1 MQPKI
6 KISRRRKH
14 RYAVPISGIF
24 VVLAIMGIIA
34 VIWGSMNLTMRVLDN
49 SSEKAQLE
57 DFIRPIVMYN
67 PTPFET
73 PADIPADQLL
83 LYSMWGTLTDEK
95 AKSYV
100 YSDTQ
105 ELMVPASD
113 LNVAAFSLFGDS
125 ITLEHQTFGDIL
137 TRYTYDEDTGIYYV
151 PTHAEL
157 YVYSPEVQTIEREG
171 ELYRLTVGYLPPG
184 NAWTTDFAGNRQS
197 AAAEKVMYYY
207 LSRQRDGYHIVSV
220 RDIPN
225 DAVVELAD
233 SAAPSETPEKE

>member
-6 KISRRRKH
+6 KINRRRKH
-14 RYAVPISGIF
+14 RYAAPISGIF
-24 VVLAIMGIIA
+24 VLLAVIGIIA
-34 VIWGSMNLTMRVLDN
+34 VVWSSINLTMQVLDN
-49 SSEKAQLE
+49 SSEKVRLE
-57 DFIRPIVMYN
+57 NFIRPIVMYN
-67 PTPFET
+67 PTPFED

-95 AKSYV
+95 AQSYV

-113 LNVAAFSLFGDS
+113 LNVAAYSLFGDS
-125 ITLEHQTFGDIL
+125 ITLEHQTFGDIF
-137 TRYTYDEDTGIYYV
+137 TRYTYDEEAGIYYV

-157 YVYSPEVQTIEREG
+157 YVYSPEVQTIERKG
-171 ELYRLTVGYLPPG
+171 DLYRLTVGYLPPG

-207 LSRQRDGYHIVSV
+207 LSRTRDGYHVVSV
-220 RDIPN
+220 RDIPG
-225 DAVVELAD
+225 DAAIEVAN
-233 SAAPSETPEKE
+233 ANTPSESEE